1 MEAIQRDSQHFLTE
15 SAESTEKRLSQ
26 KAAQAAFFLLGIVFC
41 GRKPPC
47 AARLGNEQESAFMEN
62 RGKKNQRMLYA
73 CPLPKTC
80 S

>member
-1 MEAIQRDSQHFLTE
+1 MEAIQRDSRHFLTE
-15 SAESTEKRLSQ
+15 SAEPAEKRLSQ

-47 AARLGNEQESAFMEN
+47 AARLGNEQESAFMVN